1 MSFLA
6 IITLFLLV
14 LLFFAIHLLLLLL
27 KLFYI
32 FLGQFSQVFS
42 FFPNTHAWHSILFS
56 SVNACAI
63 LLSIEP
69 LACVNS
75 AIGPLEGSLTMLR
88 VILEISFVLFAVWP
102 DELSIAMHLVFNPRA
117 EVNST
122 VGPLVLALTMNLV
135 VQPFSFV
142 HASVTPNVASHSVL

>member
-1 MSFLA
+1 
-6 IITLFLLV
+6 
-14 LLFFAIHLLLLLL
+14 
-27 KLFYI
+27 
-32 FLGQFSQVFS
+32 
-42 FFPNTHAWHSILFS
+42 
-56 SVNACAI
+56 
-63 LLSIEP
+63 
-69 LACVNS
+69 
-75 AIGPLEGSLTMLR
+75 MLR